1 MTAGADQPVLRDWMA
16 IDVRDGDSGQRDDTC
31 PLGVFLVTSGSKGD
45 HLLFRFPFAAVVQSR
60 NSIPANEKENPYAV
74 IDESSL
80 ALATSV
86 PHSGAADF
94 FPPAGGEFRPRTNSH
109 TDPYVTAVMSLSD
122 KVLSDLF
129 AVKPQLCDQKFE
141 VKINDIRFVG
151 HPIYFGPRISEDDR
165 KSDAKCGEEDKRA
178 SRPASDLLTVSIIF
192 ALRASASHDIVNC
205 YHTCS
210 QRISIGLQ
218 FEEQRVSYL
227 SEEAKK
233 MLALH
238 DESAASP
245 HEMILQHCP
254 LALTLSKV
262 FTDLSS
268 FGTSHVTIN
277 RWMSISLCLPQ
288 KVHLLALQ
296 FHDSVPLIS
305 PERILK
311 CLQNLRPYH
320 ALILI
325 VDPENLTESLPL
337 DSSPAFLRVIRS
349 ISPTKNL
356 QELSADCDI
365 SLSQVFHI
373 ASQLVFWGKAS
384 IIFPLCEN
392 NKYTIHPLAPTHVY
406 SELISL
412 FASQYD
418 TSMLRF
424 MSKFSQGVTIK
435 ELKKKTEKSC
445 RVVSYCTRDLVFD
458 PN

>member
-1 MTAGADQPVLRDWMA
+1 MA
-16 IDVRDGDSGQRDDTC
+16 IESVSHTGHGDDTC
-31 PLGVFLVTSGSKGD
+31 PLGVFLVESGSKGD
-45 HLLFRFPFAAVVQSR
+45 HLLFRFPFATSFLKR
-60 NSIPANEKENPYAV
+60 NNSGSSGNDNENPYAV
-74 IDESSL
+74 IDESSQ
-80 ALATSV
+80 AVAASA
-86 PHSGAADF
+86 PHSGAADIF
-94 FPPAGGEFRPRTNSH
+94 HTASGDFRPRSSSQA
-109 TDPYVTAVMSLSD
+109 DPYVTAVMSLSD
-122 KVLSDLF
+122 KVLTDLF

-151 HPIYFGPRISEDDR
+151 HPINFGPRYSEDD
-165 KSDAKCGEEDKRA
+165 KKPDVKGGDEEKKCT
-178 SRPASDLLTVSIIF
+178 RPASDLLTVSIIF
-192 ALRASASHDIVNC
+192 ALKASASHDIVNC

-218 FEEQRVSYL
+218 FEERRISYL
-227 SEEAKK
+227 SDEAKR

-238 DESAASP
+238 DESAANP
-245 HEMILQHCP
+245 HEIILHQCP
-254 LALTLSKV
+254 VAQTLRKV

-268 FGTSHVTIN
+268 YGTSHVTIN

-305 PERILK
+305 PERISK

-320 ALILI
+320 GLVLI
-325 VDPENLTESLPL
+325 VDPENLTESLPQ

-349 ISPTKNL
+349 ISPVKNL

-373 ASQLVFWGKAS
+373 ASQLVFWGKAC

-406 SELISL
+406 SDLIPL

-418 TSMLRF
+418 TSILRF
-424 MSKFSQGVTIK
+424 MSKFSQAVTIK
-435 ELKKKTEKSC
+435 ELKKTAENPSQL
-445 RVVSYCTRDLVFD
+445 VSITIFSRDAV
-458 PN
+458 